1 MRLLPLLALTVCGG
15 LLTGCGVFSTH
26 KALPPCHESDG
37 DLAYTKDGTPRK
49 DGLFLTWQCYERMQ
63 QDITACYDTA
73 K

>member
-37 DLAYTKDGTPRK
+37 DLAYTKDGTLRK

-63 QDITACYDTA
+63 QDVTACYDTA